1 MEDLSEVG
9 SHMASPFGQRFTAKS
24 AAPGTK
30 SFDSNLT
37 ERIERSG
44 EAFSEYMSMSTKTRL
59 ELDGP
64 SRVLPEQRRE
74 TKPEDLPSECRLT
87 LAILRPK

>member
-1 MEDLSEVG
+1 V
-9 SHMASPFGQRFTAKS
+9 K
-24 AAPGTK
+24 K
-30 SFDSNLT
+30 
-37 ERIERSG
+37 
-44 EAFSEYMSMSTKTRL
+44 AFSEYMSVSTEARL

-74 TKPEDLPSECRLT
+74 TKPQDLPVARRLT